1 MPNSAY
7 NKFIL
12 LGALFAP
19 LFPSS
24 ALPNERWT
32 VNGMELALDTNVPY
46 ADIPNSTELVPRDVT
61 EFKLYVM
68 ENPQIDT
75 VVLTS
80 TGGYGPASWEI
91 IDTILEFGLNT
102 RVVGECLSACA
113 HIFLAGTTR
122 SLEPEASL
130 GFHRPYIIGSEE
142 RAYYMANREARGWQ
156 DEFDYVEFIYD
167 VGLSDMLQMVNFMNE
182 RGVSLSFIQEAYSY
196 DSYSMWEPDPTVL
209 FKSGVLTELPMEND

>member
-1 MPNSAY
+1 
-7 NKFIL
+7 
-12 LGALFAP
+12 
-19 LFPSS
+19 
-24 ALPNERWT
+24 
-32 VNGMELALDTNVPY
+32 MELAFDTNVPY
-46 ADIPNSTELVPRDVT
+46 ADTPNSTELVQRDVT
-61 EFKLYVM
+61 VFKLYVM

-91 IDTILEFGLNT
+91 IDIILEFGLNT

-130 GFHRPYIIGSEE
+130 GFHRPYIIGSKE
-142 RAYYMANREARGWQ
+142 RAYCLAHREERGWQ

-196 DSYSMWEPDPTVL
+196 DSYSIWEPDPTVL

>member
-1 MPNSAY
+1 MLNGACK
-7 NKFIL
+7 KFIL
-12 LGALFAP
+12 FAASLAP

-24 ALPNERWT
+24 ALSNERWT
-32 VNGMELALDTNVPY
+32 VNDTELAFNTNVPY
-46 ADIPNSTELVPRDVT
+46 ADIPHSTELVQRDVT
-61 EFKLYVM
+61 EFKLYIM

-102 RVVGECLSACA
+102 RAAGECLSACA
-113 HIFLAGTTR
+113 HIFLAGTIRT
-122 SLEPEASL
+122 LEPEASL
-130 GFHRPYIIGSEE
+130 GFHRPYITGSEE
-142 RAYYMANREARGWQ
+142 RAYYLAHREARDWQ

-167 VGLSDMLQMVNFMNE
+167 VGLSDMLQMVNFMTE

-196 DSYSMWEPDPTVL
+196 DSYSMWEPSPTVL
-209 FKSGVLTELPMEND
+209 FKSGVITETPMEND